1 METQAQT
8 LQQLEQLKNDLQA
21 VSEKH
26 KEIEALTE
34 EYESKKAEI
43 IDHYDSQA
51 DVSAA
56 DRLLDSLLARVNRV
70 KDRWVK
76 VMRFIIYA
84 SVIFGGIKYWQYLF
98 NTWKKPNGG
107 SFWPAFG
114 ASLVLVLLGLLVLT
128 MFGMDADGEDET
140 AWTIFFT
147 LLDLFGGI
155 QFGKFLYRDWSLS
168 FLQKEVF
175 GARFFAGLLAVI
187 TALVTSVIVL
197 GIFIVIIAN
206 QTKDV
211 TFILDVVDDLSEK
224 FTSPYRRKLFAEH
237 ADQLVNAQRQDEE
250 NRAALE
256 KRKQET
262 LIKDETLILHAQEI
276 ELLKESLIDLVHRID
291 QNNVLCREDKG
302 VALVSQVHYLLSS
315 GRASTLKEAL
325 REYDEEY
332 SYLSGEDGDK
342 LWLEILTGNND
353 GLSESKSRSDS
364 EL

>member
-1 METQAQT
+1 METQENT
-8 LQQLEQLKNDLQA
+8 LLQLEQLKNDMNS

-26 KEIEALTE
+26 KEIETLTE
-34 EYESKKAEI
+34 EYEDKKAEI

-51 DVSAA
+51 EVSAA
-56 DRLLDSLLARVNRV
+56 DRLFDSLLARVNRV
-70 KDRWVK
+70 RDRWVK

-98 NTWKKPNGG
+98 NAWKKPNGG
-107 SFWPAFG
+107 SFWPALG
-114 ASLVLVLLGLLVLT
+114 ASLVLLFLGLLVLA

-187 TALVTSVIVL
+187 TALVTSAIVL

-211 TFILDVVDDLSEK
+211 TFILDVVDDLAEK
-224 FTSPYRRKLFAEH
+224 FTSSYRRKLFAEH
-237 ADQLVNAQRQDEE
+237 ADQLSRAKTQDEE
-250 NRAALE
+250 NLAALE
-256 KRKQET
+256 KQKQEALT
-262 LIKDETLILHAQEI
+262 KDETLILHAQEI
-276 ELLKESLIDLVHRID
+276 ELLKDSLIELVHRID
-291 QNNVLCREDKG
+291 KNNVLCREDKG

-332 SYLSGEDGDK
+332 SHLSGEDGDK
-342 LWLEILTGNND
+342 LWLEILTDTEQGT
-353 GLSESKSRSDS
+353 SESKSRSDS
-364 EL
+364 DL